1 MSRAEVQDYF
11 AENGSWEGEVVQFNK
26 NGREVFVHA
35 SVSLMRNEMGVPIG
49 VVAVN
54 RDITEQKLAEDT
66 LRVSEALFRGFMQ
79 SATDGFTLLDENMR
93 YVEVND
99 SWLQILGLERDDV
112 IGKHILELFPRLKW
126 TGRDDAYRK
135 VMKTGEPVD
144 FYSIE
149 SASGPNLFLD
159 VSAFKTG
166 DLLGLVVKDVS
177 DRVRHQRRLQTLHG
191 HAAALSS
198 METLDEVAKITRD
211 YLNQVIGFKL
221 GGLGFVEGDILAHRY
236 LWGAE
241 PTMSPL
247 IPLNGPGVSVEA
259 INTGTTINIGDVRE
273 NPLFI
278 NGFAETNTI
287 SELAV
292 PIKVSGKPIGIINLE
307 SEKPNA
313 FTENDQRL
321 VETLASHIASAYTK
335 IKYNERLSALHSF
348 AFELDNAESVK
359 DVVETSFRIMK
370 EILGFQFS
378 SFQLLEK
385 EGLVSV
391 GTSDSTNLGTVLPL
405 SGKGVTTRAA
415 REARTILL
423 GDVHLD
429 PDYLSW
435 STKSRSELAV
445 PIMGE
450 DKVLGVLNIESLQI
464 DAFNE
469 DDARLMEVLTQN
481 VGATLNRIQGAE
493 EKRELERK
501 VLAEQLRVEHEQEL
515 GRLKNQFISTATH
528 ELRTPVTSILGY
540 IELVLSYA
548 TQDLPE
554 TIRKDLEV
562 VLRNANRL
570 VTLTNDLLDVQ
581 RITSG
586 RFEVQLEQVNIVN
599 TLNDVVEELLPL
611 FEGKKQKL
619 LVNAPRE
626 LIIDVDEVRI
636 SQLFIN
642 LLRNANKFTPE
653 EGSITITVEPDENHV
668 LVAVMDTGI
677 GLSEEEIGRLFK
689 PFPGIRHGFGIS
701 STGLGLAICKGVIDM
716 HHGNIWAESEGTG
729 KGSTFSFTIPLK

>member
-1 MSRAEVQDYF
+1 
-11 AENGSWEGEVVQFNK
+11 
-26 NGREVFVHA
+26 
-35 SVSLMRNEMGVPIG
+35 
-49 VVAVN
+49 
-54 RDITEQKLAEDT
+54 
-66 LRVSEALFRGFMQ
+66 
-79 SATDGFTLLDENMR
+79 
-93 YVEVND
+93 
-99 SWLQILGLERDDV
+99 
-112 IGKHILELFPRLKW
+112 
-126 TGRDDAYRK
+126 
-135 VMKTGEPVD
+135 
-144 FYSIE
+144 
-149 SASGPNLFLD
+149 
-159 VSAFKTG
+159 
-166 DLLGLVVKDVS
+166 
-177 DRVRHQRRLQTLHG
+177 
-191 HAAALSS
+191 
-198 METLDEVAKITRD
+198 
-211 YLNQVIGFKL
+211 
-221 GGLGFVEGDILAHRY
+221 
-236 LWGAE
+236 
-241 PTMSPL
+241 
-247 IPLNGPGVSVEA
+247 
-259 INTGTTINIGDVRE
+259 
-273 NPLFI
+273 
-278 NGFAETNTI
+278 
-287 SELAV
+287 
-292 PIKVSGKPIGIINLE
+292 
-307 SEKPNA
+307 
-313 FTENDQRL
+313 
-321 VETLASHIASAYTK
+321 
-335 IKYNERLSALHSF
+335 
-348 AFELDNAESVK
+348 
-359 DVVETSFRIMK
+359 
-370 EILGFQFS
+370 
-378 SFQLLEK
+378 
-385 EGLVSV
+385 
-391 GTSDSTNLGTVLPL
+391 
-405 SGKGVTTRAA
+405 
-415 REARTILL
+415 
-423 GDVHLD
+423 
-429 PDYLSW
+429 
-435 STKSRSELAV
+435 
-445 PIMGE
+445 
-450 DKVLGVLNIESLQI
+450 
-464 DAFNE
+464 
-469 DDARLMEVLTQN
+469 MEVLTQN